1 MKRILS
7 SVEPFKV
14 KRCFIVMNRFNLLII
29 FSLAFLSSFSQ
40 PTDLLIQKVAAKLAT
55 VKSYEASGT
64 LKTDVPFLKLPL
76 SEVQISFKYPD
87 QIIIKKEGGVTVLP
101 KGGLK
106 ISMNSLLV
114 DGKYTT
120 FSAGRISWK
129 GRDLLIVKLVP
140 NDANSDVVISTL
152 YVDEKEFLIRKAIT
166 TTKDNGT
173 YEIEMDYGKYSKWAL
188 PDRAQMSFSLKD
200 YKLPK
205 AITFEYDAGI
215 DTKKETKKTS
225 DNKGKVEIIYS
236 SYKVNKG

>member
-1 MKRILS
+1 MKRFILL
-7 SVEPFKV
+7 F
-14 KRCFIVMNRFNLLII
+14 
-29 FSLAFLSSFSQ
+29 AFAFAFFHSFSQ
-40 PTDLLIQKVAAKLAT
+40 SADLLIQKVATKLAT
-55 VKSYEASGT
+55 VKSYEANGT

-87 QIIIKKEGGVTVLP
+87 QLIIKKEGGVTVLP

-106 ISMNSLLV
+106 ISMNSLLF

-120 FSAGRISWK
+120 FSAGRVNWK
-129 GRDLLIVKLVP
+129 GRDLLVVKLVP
-140 NDANSDVVISTL
+140 IDANSDVVLSTL

-173 YEIEMDYGKYSKWAL
+173 YEIEMEYGKYAKWAL
-188 PDRAQMSFSLKD
+188 PDKALMSFSLKD

-215 DTKKETKKTS
+215 DPKKETKKTT
-225 DNKGKVEIIYS
+225 DGKGKVEIVYTSYS
-236 SYKVNKG
+236 INKG